1 MNDFSNSL
9 LDGVDPTVLADITH
23 AIRHLP
29 EVQEVT
35 QVRVRWV
42 GHRLHAELNIAV
54 SPQLSVTQ
62 GHAIAAEV
70 RHQLLHHVRH
80 LANAVIHVDPLDASG
95 EEHHGVVEYIHGD
108 LPAHTHP

>member
-1 MNDFSNSL
+1 M
-9 LDGVDPTVLADITH
+9 
-23 AIRHLP
+23 
-29 EVQEVT
+29 QEVT

-54 SPQLSVTQ
+54 SPQLSVAQ

-70 RHQLLHHVRH
+70 QHQLLHHMLH

-95 EEHHGVVEYIHGD
+95 EEHHRVVEHVHGA
-108 LPAHTHP
+108 LPAHAHL